1 LFDKE
6 IIYSLILHTGKS
18 LIKEIIMHR
27 PLGITVSRHIMDLQR
42 MHPEAT
48 GDLSGLL
55 NALIV
60 AAKTISAEV
69 NMAGLADVLGMS
81 GKTNIQGEEVQKL
94 DEFAN
99 NTIKRRMARCGY
111 ICVMTSEE
119 EEGIISVEKGYE
131 GKYTLAFD
139 PLDGSSNI
147 DVNVSIGTIFS
158 IHRSISDSERHPLG
172 RRSTDAGENL
182 QNGQGLPGS
191 EKDILQ
197 IGRDQVAAGYI
208 IYGSS
213 TMLVFTTGEGVH
225 GFTLDPSVGEFYLS
239 HPDIKIP
246 AKSKYFSVNE
256 GNYTYWDENMRRYI
270 DYLKEQDNAS
280 GRPYSS
286 RYIGSLVADFHRNL
300 ISGGIFLYPRDNK
313 DPAKPSG
320 KLRLLYEAAPLAY
333 IIEQAGGRAI
343 TGDGRDIMEIEPEE
357 LHQRVPLIIGCRYD
371 IDEAEDFLNGKR

>member
-1 LFDKE
+1 
-6 IIYSLILHTGKS
+6 
-18 LIKEIIMHR
+18 
-27 PLGITVSRHIMDLQR
+27 

-55 NALIV
+55 NELIV

-81 GKTNIQGEEVQKL
+81 GKINIQGEEVQKL

-119 EEGIISVEKGYE
+119 EEGIIPVEKGCE

-139 PLDGSSNI
+139 PLDESSNT

-158 IHRSISDSERHPLG
+158 INRSISDLEKHPSD
-172 RRSTDAGENL
+172 RRSTDAGKGW
-182 QNGQGLPGS
+182 QNVQGMPGS
-191 EKDILQ
+191 AEDILQ
-197 IGRDQVAAGYI
+197 KGRDQVAAGYI

-239 HPDIKIP
+239 HPEIKIP

-256 GNYTYWDENMRRYI
+256 GNYTYWDKNMQRYI
-270 DYLKEQDNAS
+270 DYLKEQDKES

-300 ISGGIFLYPRDNK
+300 ISGGIFLYPKDKK

-343 TGDGRDIMEIEPEE
+343 TGDGRDIMEIEPDE

-371 IDEAEDFLNGKR
+371 IDEAESFLNGKRK

>member
-1 LFDKE
+1 
-6 IIYSLILHTGKS
+6 
-18 LIKEIIMHR
+18 MHR

-42 MHPEAT
+42 LHPEAT

-55 NALIV
+55 NELIV

-69 NMAGLADVLGMS
+69 NMAGLADILGMS

-111 ICVMTSEE
+111 ICIMTSEE
-119 EEGIISVEKGYE
+119 EEDVIPVEKGYE

-158 IHRSISDSERHPLG
+158 IHRRKTDSGEPAFG
-172 RRSTDAGENL
+172 RRSTDPGEEFQPARSKLGTAKDLL
-182 QNGQGLPGS
+182 Q
-191 EKDILQ
+191 K
-197 IGRDQVAAGYI
+197 GRVQVAAGYI

-239 HPDIKIP
+239 HPDIIIP
-246 AKSKYFSVNE
+246 EKSKYFSVNE
-256 GNYTYWDENMRRYI
+256 GDYTYWDENMRRYI
-270 DYLKEQDNAS
+270 DYLKQQDKENS
-280 GRPYSS
+280 RPYSS

-300 ISGGIFLYPRDNK
+300 ITGGIFLYPRDNK
-313 DPAKPSG
+313 DPDKPTG
-320 KLRLLYEAAPLAY
+320 KLRLLYEASPLAFV
-333 IIEQAGGRAI
+333 IEHAGGRAI
-343 TGDGRDIMEIEPEE
+343 TGDGRDILDIEPEE
-357 LHQRVPLIIGCRYD
+357 LHQRVPLIIGCRHD
-371 IDEAEDFLNGKR
+371 IEEAEAFLSGKR

>member
-1 LFDKE
+1 M
-6 IIYSLILHTGKS
+6 Y
-18 LIKEIIMHR
+18 R
-27 PLGITVSRHIMDLQR
+27 PLGMTVSRHIMDLQR

-55 NALIV
+55 NELIV

-99 NTIKRRMARCGY
+99 NTIKRRMARSGY
-111 ICVMTSEE
+111 LCVMTSEE
-119 EEGIISVEKGYE
+119 EEGIIPVKEGYE

-158 IHRSISDSERHPLG
+158 IHRRKSDQGNPPIG
-172 RRSTDAGENL
+172 RRSTDKEEEWHPAEGK
-182 QNGQGLPGS
+182 PGS
-191 EKDILQ
+191 AEDLLQ
-197 IGRDQVAAGYI
+197 KGCYQVAAGYI

-239 HPDIKIP
+239 HPEIRIP
-246 AKSKYFSVNE
+246 ERSKYFSVNE
-256 GNYTYWDENMRRYI
+256 GNYSYWDDNMCRYI
-270 DYLKEQDNAS
+270 NYLKEQDKES
-280 GRPYSS
+280 SRPYSS
-286 RYIGSLVADFHRNL
+286 RYIGSLVADFHRN
-300 ISGGIFLYPRDNK
+300 IITGGIFLYPK
-313 DPAKPSG
+313 DSKNPDKPSG
-320 KLRLLYEAAPLAY
+320 KLRLLYEAAPLAF
-333 IIEQAGGRAI
+333 IVEQAGGRAI
-343 TGDGRDIMEIEPEE
+343 TGDGRDIMKIEPED
-357 LHQRVPLIIGCRYD
+357 LHQRVPLIIGSKND
-371 IDEAEDFLNGKR
+371 IDEAEAFLDGRK